1 MRLRFVF
8 FAVCASIAGC
18 AATLQQPTQPTQPS
32 QPSQPALVVFITVDQ
47 LRPDYYDRWKH
58 QLDGG
63 LGLLYREGAVFQ
75 NGYQDHAI
83 TETAPGHASTMSG
96 RFPVHTGIASNSAG
110 VADPGTTLTG
120 TVGQGASP
128 HRFQGTTLTDWLLA
142 RDPSTRALSVS
153 RKDRGAILPIGKSKA
168 EVYWYSPARS
178 GEGNGAFV
186 TSSYYAAELPQWVRS
201 FNARRMPQAYAGKAW
216 DLLLPAGAYTEP
228 DTVPVE
234 NLGRDF
240 VFPHFAPEDSA
251 AIGYLL
257 PNYPWMDEVTLAL
270 ALEGVNR
277 MQLGVGRRTDLL
289 AVSLSTMDGIGHAYG
304 PDSREVHDHVLR
316 LDRMLGRFLD
326 SLFTLR
332 GRDNVIVAL
341 TADHG
346 VAPFI
351 DVSGKSK
358 NPEATRVFS
367 GPVLQ
372 RARQAIRD
380 AGGDTTAIRLGSGA
394 LSLDRARLGSV
405 DVDALVAAFADSVA
419 RTPGVLRVD
428 RLSELA
434 RRDTVQDHVARRWL
448 HMFRP
453 ADDEV
458 ALVITLTPY
467 SYWGAGTYATHG
479 TPHDYDARVPII
491 FFGAP
496 FASGMHQQT
505 ARVVDMAPTLAR
517 ALGVTPLERLDGVPL
532 AAALR

>member
-1 MRLRFVF
+1 MRLRFAF
-8 FAVCASIAGC
+8 FAVCVSIAGC
-18 AATLQQPTQPTQPS
+18 AATLQQQAQPAQPT
-32 QPSQPALVVFITVDQ
+32 LVVFITVDQ

-58 QLDGG
+58 QLEGG
-63 LGLLYREGAVFQ
+63 LALLYSEGAVFQ

-83 TETAPGHASTMSG
+83 TETAPGHAGTMSG

-110 VADPGTTLTG
+110 VADPGTTLIG
-120 TVGQGASP
+120 TIGQGASP
-128 HRFQGTTLTDWLLA
+128 HRFKGTTLTDWLLA
-142 RDPSTRALSVS
+142 RDPSTRVMSVS
-153 RKDRGAILPIGKSKA
+153 RKDRGAILPVGRTKA
-168 EVYWYSPARS
+168 QVFWYSSVPS

-186 TSSYYAAELPQWVRS
+186 TSSYYASELPRWVRD
-201 FNARRMPQAYAGKAW
+201 FNARRVPQSYAGKAW
-216 DLLLPAGAYTEP
+216 DLLLPASAYTEP
-228 DTVPVE
+228 DSVPSE
-234 NLGRDF
+234 NLGRNF
-240 VFPHFAPEDSA
+240 VFPHLAPADSA

-257 PNYPWMDEVTLAL
+257 PNYPWMDDVTLEL
-270 ALEGVNR
+270 ALEGVNQL
-277 MQLGVGRRTDLL
+277 QLGAGGRTDIL
-289 AVSLSTMDGIGHAYG
+289 AVSLSGMDGIGHAFG
-304 PDSREVHDHVLR
+304 PDSREVHDHMLR

-332 GRDNVIVAL
+332 GRGNVIVAL

-358 NPEATRVFS
+358 NPAATRVFI
-367 GPVLQ
+367 GPVMAQ
-372 RARQAIRD
+372 SRQTIRA
-380 AGGDTTAIRLGSGA
+380 AGGDTTAIGFGSGV
-394 LSLDRARLGSV
+394 LGLDRARLGSINV
-405 DVDALVAAFADSVA
+405 DSLVAAFADTVK
-419 RTPGVLRVD
+419 RIPGVLRVD

-434 RRDTVQDHVARRWL
+434 RSDTVQDHIARRWL

-453 ADDEV
+453 GDDEA

-496 FASGMHQQT
+496 FNAGMHQQT

-517 ALGVTPLERLDGVPL
+517 ALGVTPLERLDGAPL

>member
-1 MRLRFVF
+1 MRFRFVF
-8 FAVCASIAGC
+8 FAVCVSIAGC
-18 AATLQQPTQPTQPS
+18 AATLQQPAQAAQPK
-32 QPSQPALVVFITVDQ
+32 LVVFITVDQ
-47 LRPDYYDRWKH
+47 LLPDYYDRWKH

-63 LGLLYREGAVFQ
+63 LALLYREGAVFQ

-110 VADPGTTLTG
+110 VADPSTILTG
-120 TVGQGASP
+120 TIGQGASP
-128 HRFQGTTLTDWLLA
+128 HRFEGTTLTDWLLA
-142 RDPSTRALSVS
+142 RDPSTRVLSVS

-168 EVYWYSPARS
+168 QVFWFSPAWS

-186 TSSYYAAELPQWVRS
+186 TSSYYASELPRWVRD
-201 FNARRMPQAYAGKAW
+201 FNARRIPHSYAGKAW
-216 DLLLPAGAYTEP
+216 DLLLPASAYTEP
-228 DTVPVE
+228 DSVPVE

-257 PNYPWMDEVTLAL
+257 PNYPWIDDVTLEL

-277 MQLGVGRRTDLL
+277 MQLGAGGRTDML
-289 AVSLSTMDGIGHAYG
+289 AVSLSGMDGTGHAFG
-304 PDSREVHDHVLR
+304 PDSREVHDHMLR

-332 GRDNVIVAL
+332 GRGNIIVAL
-341 TADHG
+341 TGDHG

-351 DVSGKSK
+351 DVSGKTK
-358 NPEATRVFS
+358 NPEATRVFI
-367 GPVLQ
+367 GPVVAQ
-372 RARQAIRD
+372 ARQMISD
-380 AGGDTTAIRLGSGA
+380 GGGDTTAIRFGSGV
-394 LSLDRARLGSV
+394 LSLDRARLGNV
-405 DVDALVAAFADSVA
+405 NVDALVAAFADGAA
-419 RTPGVLRVD
+419 RIPGVLRVD

-434 RRDTVQDHVARRWL
+434 RKDTVQDHIARRWL

-453 ADDEV
+453 GDDEA

-496 FASGMHQQT
+496 FSAGMHQQT
-505 ARVVDMAPTLAR
+505 VRVVDMAPTLAR
-517 ALGVTPLERLDGVPL
+517 ALGVTPLERLDGVAL
-532 AAALR
+532 TAALR

>member
-8 FAVCASIAGC
+8 FAVFVSIAGC
-18 AATLQQPTQPTQPS
+18 AATLQQPAQRTE
-32 QPSQPALVVFITVDQ
+32 PALVVFITVDQ
-47 LRPDYYDRWKH
+47 LLPEYYDRWKH

-63 LGLLYREGAVFQ
+63 LALLYREGAVFQ
-75 NGYQDHAI
+75 NGYQDHAV

-96 RFPVHTGIASNSAG
+96 RFPVNTGIASNSAG
-110 VADPGTTLTG
+110 VADPNTTLTG
-120 TVGQGASP
+120 AIGQGASP
-128 HRFQGTTLTDWLLA
+128 HRFEGTTLTDWMLA
-142 RDPSTRALSVS
+142 RDSSTRVLSVS

-168 EVYWYSPARS
+168 QVFWFSPVRS

-186 TSSYYAAELPQWVRS
+186 TSSYYASELPQWVRD
-201 FNARRMPQAYAGKAW
+201 FNARRIPHSYAGKTW
-216 DLLLPAGAYTEP
+216 DLLLPASAYMEA
-228 DTVPVE
+228 DSIPVE

-240 VFPHFAPEDSA
+240 LFPHVAPGDSA
-251 AIGYLL
+251 AIAYLL
-257 PNYPWMDEVTLAL
+257 PNYPWIDEVTLDL
-270 ALEGVNR
+270 ALEGVNQ
-277 MQLGVGRRTDLL
+277 MQLGAGGRTDML
-289 AVSLSTMDGIGHAYG
+289 AVSLSGMDGTGHAFG
-304 PDSREVHDHVLR
+304 PDSREVHDHMLR

-332 GRDNVIVAL
+332 GRGNVIVAL

-358 NPEATRVFS
+358 NPAATRVFS
-367 GPVLQ
+367 APLMAQ
-372 RARQAIRD
+372 ARQTIRG
-380 AGGDTTAIRLGSGA
+380 AGGDTTAIRFGSGV
-394 LSLDRARLGSV
+394 LSLDRARLGNTNV
-405 DVDALVAAFADSVA
+405 DSLVAAFGNSAA
-419 RTPGVLRVD
+419 QIPGVLRVN

-434 RRDTVQDHVARRWL
+434 RMDTVQDHVARRWL

-453 ADDEV
+453 GDDEA

-496 FASGMHQQT
+496 FNAGMHQQT

-517 ALGVTPLERLDGVPL
+517 ALGVNPLERLDGVPL

>member
-8 FAVCASIAGC
+8 FAACVSIAGC
-18 AATLQQPTQPTQPS
+18 AATLQQPSPPA
-32 QPSQPALVVFITVDQ
+32 QPALVVFITVDQ
-47 LRPDYYDRWKH
+47 LLPEYYDRWKH

-63 LGLLYREGAVFQ
+63 LALLYREGAVFQ
-75 NGYQDHAI
+75 NGYQDHAV

-96 RFPVHTGIASNSAG
+96 RFPVNTGIASNSAG
-110 VADPGTTLTG
+110 VADRGTTLTG
-120 TVGQGASP
+120 AMGQGASP
-128 HRFQGTTLTDWLLA
+128 HRFEGTTLTDWLLA
-142 RDPSTRALSVS
+142 RDPATRVLSVS

-168 EVYWYSPARS
+168 QVFWFSPVRS

-186 TSSYYAAELPQWVRS
+186 TSSYYASELPRWVRD
-201 FNARRMPQAYAGKAW
+201 FNARRLPHSYAGQAW
-216 DLLLPAGAYTEP
+216 DLVLPASAYTEP
-228 DTVPVE
+228 DSIPVE

-240 VFPHFAPEDSA
+240 VFPHIAPDDSA

-257 PNYPWMDEVTLAL
+257 PNYPWIDEVTLQL
-270 ALEGVNR
+270 ALEGVNQ
-277 MQLGVGRRTDLL
+277 MQLGAGDRTDML
-289 AVSLSTMDGIGHAYG
+289 AVSLSGMDGTGHAFG
-304 PDSREVHDHVLR
+304 PDSREVHDHMIR

-326 SLFTLR
+326 SVFTLR
-332 GRDNVIVAL
+332 GRGNVIVAL

-358 NPEATRVFS
+358 NPAATRVFI
-367 GPVLQ
+367 GPVMA
-372 RARQAIRD
+372 RARQTIRD
-380 AGGDTTAIRLGSGA
+380 AGGDTTAIGFGSGV
-394 LSLDRARLGSV
+394 LSLDRARLGNV
-405 DVDALVAAFADSVA
+405 DVDALVAAFGDSAA
-419 RTPGVLRVD
+419 RIPGVLRVD

-434 RRDTVQDHVARRWL
+434 SRDTMQDYVARRWL

-453 ADDEV
+453 GDDEA

-491 FFGAP
+491 FWGTP
-496 FASGMHQQT
+496 FSTGMHQQT

-532 AAALR
+532 SAALR

>member
-1 MRLRFVF
+1 MRFRILAAAVF
-8 FAVCASIAGC
+8 AALAGC
-18 AATLQQPTQPTQPS
+18 AATIQQPARS
-32 QPSQPALVVFITVDQ
+32 APAKLVVFITVDQ

-58 QLDGG
+58 QLTGG
-63 LGLLYREGAVFQ
+63 LALLYSEGAVFQ

-96 RFPVHTGIASNSAG
+96 RFPVHTGIASNFAG
-110 VADPGTTLTG
+110 VADPATTLTG

-128 HRFQGTTLTDWLLA
+128 HRFEGTTLTDWLLA
-142 RDPSTRALSVS
+142 RDPSTRVLSVS

-168 EVYWYSPARS
+168 QVFWYSPARS
-178 GEGNGAFV
+178 GEGIGAFV
-186 TSSYYAAELPQWVRS
+186 TSSYYASELPQWVRD
-201 FNARRMPQAYAGKAW
+201 FNARRIPHSYAGKAW
-216 DLLLPAGAYTEP
+216 DLLLPASAYTEP
-228 DTVPVE
+228 DSVPIE

-240 VFPHFAPEDSA
+240 VFPHSAPEDSA
-251 AIGYLL
+251 AIAYLL
-257 PNYPWMDEVTLAL
+257 PNYPWMDEVTLEL

-277 MQLGVGRRTDLL
+277 MQLGGGGRTDVL
-289 AVSLSTMDGIGHAYG
+289 AVSLSSMDGIGHAFG

-332 GRDNVIVAL
+332 GRGNVIVAL

-351 DVSGKSK
+351 DVSGRTK
-358 NPEATRVFS
+358 NPEATRVFI
-367 GPVLQ
+367 GPVIA
-372 RARQAIRD
+372 RARQTIRD
-380 AGGDTTAIRLGSGA
+380 AGGDTTAIGFGSGV

-405 DVDALVAAFADSVA
+405 NVDTLVAAFADSAA
-419 RTPGVLRVD
+419 RIPGVLRVD

-434 RRDTVQDHVARRWL
+434 RKDTVRDYIARRWL

-453 ADDEV
+453 GDDEA

-479 TPHDYDARVPII
+479 TPHDYDAHVPII

-496 FASGMHQQT
+496 FNTGTFSQT

-517 ALGVTPLERLDGVPL
+517 ALGVTPLERLDGVAL
-532 AAALR
+532 TAALR